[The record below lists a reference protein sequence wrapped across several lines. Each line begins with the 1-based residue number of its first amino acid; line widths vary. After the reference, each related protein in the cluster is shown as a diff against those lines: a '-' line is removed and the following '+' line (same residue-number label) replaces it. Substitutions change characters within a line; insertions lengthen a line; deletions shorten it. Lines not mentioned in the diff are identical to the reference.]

1 MRTRTWV
8 KVCLLLRYH
17 QGLGLLRWC
26 KMVKEPKKLVK
37 SIQISEKNW
46 IELCKLKDLL
56 CYRSVDNVIE
66 FLLME
71 RAFRMKKY
79 E

>member
-1 MRTRTWV
+1 
-8 KVCLLLRYH
+8 
-17 QGLGLLRWC
+17 
-26 KMVKEPKKLVK
+26 MVKEPKKLVK